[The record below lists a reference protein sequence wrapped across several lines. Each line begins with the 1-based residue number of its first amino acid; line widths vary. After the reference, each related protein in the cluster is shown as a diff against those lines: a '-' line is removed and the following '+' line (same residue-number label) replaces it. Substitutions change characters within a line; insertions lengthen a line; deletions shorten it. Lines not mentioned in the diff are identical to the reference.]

1 MLCSFFNK
9 DGEPLESSP
18 EHTLH
23 KACKLP
29 PSLLGR
35 YYFFYSENNIRMV
48 NFMYPAADGRLKTL
62 NFVINNA
69 AYLDAILTCGE
80 RVDGSSLF
88 PFIEAGSSDLYVVP
102 RFRTAFVDPFAEIP
116 TLSMLCSF
124 FNKDG
129 EPLESSPEHTLHK
142 ACKLPP
148 SLLGRYYFFYSENN
162 IRMVNFMYPAAD
174 GRLKTL
180 NFVINNA
187 AYLDAILTC
196 GERVDG
202 SSLFPFIE
210 AGSSDLYVVPRF
222 RTAFVDPF
230 AEIPTLSMLCSFFNK
245 DGEPLESSPE
255 HTLHK
260 ACKAFTDVTGM
271 EFQAMGEL
279 EYYVISPDTG
289 MFQATD
295 QRGYHESA
303 PYAKFNDFRTQCM
316 SYIAQTGG
324 QIKYGHS
331 EVGNF
336 TLDGMIYEQNE
347 IEFLPVRAEDAAD
360 QLMIAKWVIR
370 NLGYRY
376 GYNVTFAPK
385 ITAGKAGSGLHV
397 HMRIVKDGQNQ
408 MLKDGVL
415 SETARKAIAGM
426 MELAPSITAF
436 GNTNPTSY
444 FRLVPHQEAPTNVC
458 WGDRNRSVLVRVP
471 LGWAAKTDMCTL
483 ANPLESESHFDT
495 SQKQT
500 VEMRSPDGSADL
512 YQLLAGLAV
521 ACRHGFE
528 IEQALDIAKRTY
540 VNVNI
545 HQKEN
550 EDKLKALAQLPDSCA
565 ASAECLQKQRA
576 VFEQYNVFSP
586 AMIDGII
593 RKLRSYEDKTLRAD
607 LEGKPEEMLELV
619 HKYFH
624 CG

>member
-1 MLCSFFNK
+1 MMNQEL
-9 DGEPLESSP
+9 LMSP
-18 EHTLH
+18 NRLVTFLQKPAAEFT
-23 KACKLP
+23 KADIIN
-29 PSLLGR
+29 
-35 YYFFYSENNIRMV
+35 YIQQNEIRMV

-69 AYLDAILTCGE
+69 SYLDAILTCGE

-88 PFIEAGSSDLYVVP
+88 PFIEAGSSDLYVIP

-116 TLSMLCSF
+116 TLVMLCSF

-129 EPLESSPEHTLHK
+129 EPLESSPE
-142 ACKLPP
+142 
-148 SLLGRYYFFYSENN
+148 Y
-162 IRMVNFMYPAAD
+162 
-174 GRLKTL
+174 
-180 NFVINNA
+180 
-187 AYLDAILTC
+187 
-196 GERVDG
+196 
-202 SSLFPFIE
+202 
-210 AGSSDLYVVPRF
+210 
-222 RTAFVDPF
+222 
-230 AEIPTLSMLCSFFNK
+230 
-245 DGEPLESSPE
+245 
-255 HTLHK
+255 TLHK

-279 EYYVISPDTG
+279 EYYVISEDDGLFP
-289 MFQATD
+289 ATD
-295 QRGYHESA
+295 QRGYHESG

-336 TLDGMIYEQNE
+336 MLDGKVYEQNE
-347 IEFLPVRAEDAAD
+347 IEFLPVNAENAAD

-370 NLGYRY
+370 NLAYQY
-376 GYNVTFAPK
+376 GYDITFAPK
-385 ITAGKAGSGLHV
+385 ITVGKAGSGLHI
-397 HMRIVKDGQNQ
+397 HMRMMKDGQNQ
-408 MLKDGVL
+408 MLKDGAL
-415 SETARKAIAGM
+415 SDTARKAIAGM
-426 MELAPSITAF
+426 MQLAPSITAF

-471 LGWAAKTDMCTL
+471 LGWSAQTDMCAL
-483 ANPLESESHFDT
+483 ANPLESDSNYDT
-495 SQKQT
+495 TQKQT

-528 IEQALDIAKRTY
+528 IENALAIAEQTY

-550 EDKLKALAQLPDSCA
+550 ADKLKALAQLPDSCA
-565 ASAECLQKQRA
+565 ASADCLQKQRT

-593 RKLRSYEDKTLRAD
+593 SQLRSYNDATLRKD
-607 LEGKPEEMLELV
+607 IQDKPEEMLALV
-619 HKYFH
+619 SKFFH

>member
-1 MLCSFFNK
+1 MMNQEL
-9 DGEPLESSP
+9 LMSP
-18 EHTLH
+18 NRLVTFLQKPAAEFT
-23 KACKLP
+23 KADIIN
-29 PSLLGR
+29 
-35 YYFFYSENNIRMV
+35 YIQQNEIRMV

-62 NFVINNA
+62 NFVINNTS
-69 AYLDAILTCGE
+69 YLDAILTCGE

-88 PFIEAGSSDLYVVP
+88 PFIEAGSSDLYVIP
-102 RFRTAFVDPFAEIP
+102 RFRTAFIDPFAEIP
-116 TLSMLCSF
+116 TLVMLCSF

-129 EPLESSPEHTLHK
+129 EPLESSPE
-142 ACKLPP
+142 
-148 SLLGRYYFFYSENN
+148 Y
-162 IRMVNFMYPAAD
+162 
-174 GRLKTL
+174 
-180 NFVINNA
+180 
-187 AYLDAILTC
+187 
-196 GERVDG
+196 
-202 SSLFPFIE
+202 
-210 AGSSDLYVVPRF
+210 
-222 RTAFVDPF
+222 
-230 AEIPTLSMLCSFFNK
+230 
-245 DGEPLESSPE
+245 
-255 HTLHK
+255 TLHK

-279 EYYVISPDTG
+279 EYYVISEDDGLFP
-289 MFQATD
+289 ATD
-295 QRGYHESA
+295 QRGYHESG

-336 TLDGMIYEQNE
+336 MLDGKVYEQNE
-347 IEFLPVRAEDAAD
+347 IEFLPVNAENAAD

-370 NLGYRY
+370 NLAYQY
-376 GYNVTFAPK
+376 GYDITFAPK
-385 ITAGKAGSGLHV
+385 ITVGKAGSGLHI
-397 HMRIVKDGQNQ
+397 HMRMMKDGQNQ

-415 SETARKAIAGM
+415 SDTARKAIAGM
-426 MELAPSITAF
+426 MQLAPSITAF

-471 LGWAAKTDMCTL
+471 LGWSAQTDMCAL
-483 ANPLESESHFDT
+483 ANPLESDSNYDT
-495 SQKQT
+495 TQKQT

-528 IEQALDIAKRTY
+528 IENALAIAEQTY

-550 EDKLKALAQLPDSCA
+550 ADKLKALAQLPDSCA
-565 ASAECLQKQRA
+565 ASADCLQKQRT

-593 RKLRSYEDKTLRAD
+593 SRLRSYNDATLRKD
-607 LEGKPEEMLELV
+607 IQDKPEEMLALV
-619 HKYFH
+619 SKFFH

>member
-1 MLCSFFNK
+1 MNQEL
-9 DGEPLESSP
+9 LMSP
-18 EHTLH
+18 NRLVTFLQKPAAEFT
-23 KACKLP
+23 KADIIN
-29 PSLLGR
+29 
-35 YYFFYSENNIRMV
+35 YIQQNEIRMV

-69 AYLDAILTCGE
+69 SYLDAILTCGE

-88 PFIEAGSSDLYVVP
+88 PFIEAGSSDLYVIP

-116 TLSMLCSF
+116 TLVMLCSF

-129 EPLESSPEHTLHK
+129 EPLESSPE
-142 ACKLPP
+142 
-148 SLLGRYYFFYSENN
+148 Y
-162 IRMVNFMYPAAD
+162 
-174 GRLKTL
+174 
-180 NFVINNA
+180 
-187 AYLDAILTC
+187 
-196 GERVDG
+196 
-202 SSLFPFIE
+202 
-210 AGSSDLYVVPRF
+210 
-222 RTAFVDPF
+222 
-230 AEIPTLSMLCSFFNK
+230 
-245 DGEPLESSPE
+245 
-255 HTLHK
+255 TLHK

-279 EYYVISPDTG
+279 EYYVISEDDGLFP
-289 MFQATD
+289 ATD
-295 QRGYHESA
+295 QRGYHESG

-336 TLDGMIYEQNE
+336 MLDGKVYEQNE
-347 IEFLPVRAEDAAD
+347 IEFLPVNAENAAD

-370 NLGYRY
+370 NLAYQY
-376 GYNVTFAPK
+376 GYDITFAPK
-385 ITAGKAGSGLHV
+385 ITVGKAGSGLHI
-397 HMRIVKDGQNQ
+397 HMRMMKDGQNQ
-408 MLKDGVL
+408 MLKDGAL
-415 SETARKAIAGM
+415 SDTARKAIAGM
-426 MELAPSITAF
+426 MQLAPSITAF

-471 LGWAAKTDMCTL
+471 LGWSAQTDMCAL
-483 ANPLESESHFDT
+483 ANPLESDSNYDT
-495 SQKQT
+495 TQKQT

-521 ACRHGFE
+521 ACRYGFE
-528 IEQALDIAKRTY
+528 IENALAIAEQTY

-550 EDKLKALAQLPDSCA
+550 ADKLKALAQLPDSCA
-565 ASAECLQKQRA
+565 ASADCLQKQRT

-593 RKLRSYEDKTLRAD
+593 SRLRSYNDATLRKD
-607 LEGKPEEMLELV
+607 IQDKPEEMLALV
-619 HKYFH
+619 SKFFH

>member
-1 MLCSFFNK
+1 MMNQEL
-9 DGEPLESSP
+9 LMSP
-18 EHTLH
+18 NRLVTFLQKPAAEFT
-23 KACKLP
+23 KADIIN
-29 PSLLGR
+29 
-35 YYFFYSENNIRMV
+35 YIQQNEIRMV

-69 AYLDAILTCGE
+69 SYLDAILTCGE

-88 PFIEAGSSDLYVVP
+88 PFIEAGSSDLYVIP

-116 TLSMLCSF
+116 TLVMLCSF

-129 EPLESSPEHTLHK
+129 EPLESSPE
-142 ACKLPP
+142 
-148 SLLGRYYFFYSENN
+148 Y
-162 IRMVNFMYPAAD
+162 
-174 GRLKTL
+174 
-180 NFVINNA
+180 
-187 AYLDAILTC
+187 
-196 GERVDG
+196 
-202 SSLFPFIE
+202 
-210 AGSSDLYVVPRF
+210 
-222 RTAFVDPF
+222 
-230 AEIPTLSMLCSFFNK
+230 
-245 DGEPLESSPE
+245 
-255 HTLHK
+255 TLHK

-279 EYYVISPDTG
+279 EYYVISEDDGLFP
-289 MFQATD
+289 ATD
-295 QRGYHESA
+295 QRGYHESG

-336 TLDGMIYEQNE
+336 MLDGKVYEQNE
-347 IEFLPVRAEDAAD
+347 IEFLPVNAENAAD

-370 NLGYRY
+370 NLAYQY
-376 GYNVTFAPK
+376 GYDITFAPK
-385 ITAGKAGSGLHV
+385 ITVGKAGSGLHI
-397 HMRIVKDGQNQ
+397 HMRMMKDGQNQ

-415 SETARKAIAGM
+415 SDTARKAIADM
-426 MELAPSITAF
+426 MQLAPSITAF

-471 LGWAAKTDMCTL
+471 LGWSAQTDMCAL
-483 ANPLESESHFDT
+483 ANPLESDSNYDT
-495 SQKQT
+495 TQKQT

-528 IEQALDIAKRTY
+528 IENALAIAEQTY

-550 EDKLKALAQLPDSCA
+550 ADKLKALAQLPDSCA
-565 ASAECLQKQRA
+565 ASADCLQKQRT

-593 RKLRSYEDKTLRAD
+593 SRLRSYNDATLRKD
-607 LEGKPEEMLELV
+607 IQDKPEEMLALV
-619 HKYFH
+619 SKFFH